1 MGIISRKIFPAC
13 GNMCVCCPAL
23 RSSSRQPVKRYRKLI
38 ADIFPKDEL
47 PNERKIVKLC
57 EYAARNPFRIP
68 KIAKIL
74 EERCYKELRSEHIKL
89 VRIITESFNKLLSIC
104 KLQLAYFAVAVL
116 NVIWELLCYSKDD
129 SVRTLGCQTLTR
141 FIYCQVDSTY
151 THNIEKL
158 VKKVC
163 ELAQE
168 HGETHEKRCMRA
180 SSLQCLSAM
189 VWFMTEFSHIFVDFD
204 EIVHATLDNYERGRH
219 SEDADFEAEPHH
231 NWVDEVV
238 RCEGRANSIAGTE
251 ISSSCLTIQPRP
263 EIKDPTLLT
272 RDEIEKP
279 EIWAQ
284 ICVQRVAELAKEST
298 TMRRVL
304 DPMFVYFDS
313 RQHWDPKKGLAMM
326 VLSSMTYF
334 MENSGN
340 QRFIIASVIHHL
352 DHKNVMNDSQLKTS
366 VVQVATS
373 LAMQSRSGKGLA
385 EIGFVGDLCRHLR
398 KSLQASN
405 ELVEEQ
411 ELNLN
416 ILLQNSIEDCILEI
430 AKGVGLCMPSFIHK
444 ITAFCSTTKLLIFLC
459 CHATLDNYERG
470 RHSEDADFEAEPHHN
485 WVDEVVR
492 CEGRANSIAG
502 TEISSSCLTI
512 QPRPEI
518 KDPTLLTRDEIEKPE
533 IWAQICVQ
541 RVAELA
547 KESTT
552 MRRVLDPMFVYF
564 DSRQH
569 WDPKKGLAMM
579 VLSSMTYFMENSGN
593 QRFIIASVIHHLDH
607 KNVMNDSQLKTSV
620 VQVATSLAM
629 QSRSGKGLAEIGFV
643 GDLCRH
649 LRKSLQA
656 SNELVEEQELNL
668 NILLQN
674 SIEDCILEI
683 AKGIVDAQPL
693 FDLMAITLDNM
704 PSGVVARATIGSLII
719 LARAVTLALSR
730 LQSQQGFPEA
740 LLMQL
745 LKVML
750 HSDVEARVGA
760 HLIFSVLI
768 CPSSF
773 HAHGVSYLR
782 SGYLDQR
789 SKRHSHTASA
799 SASIAALLEKLRRGR
814 DDSKTENHGTIVL
827 DGSKGRDVMAEDLKQ
842 GSGLKNSPNFYKL
855 GSIMDRATGSPSLT
869 DAEPYV
875 MKLSEDQ
882 MSQLLS
888 AFWIQATVPDNLP
901 SNMEAIAHS
910 FIITLMFLRTKKL
923 KDRDNLV
930 IRFFQLPL
938 SLWTM
943 LCDPSYAGMLPPA
956 CQRTLLVLSAGMLM
970 FACKIYQIHG
980 LNDVFTS
987 LAISEV
993 DPFLGISDDYQVY
1006 AKAHVDVKE
1015 YGTAA
1020 DNQLAMSV
1028 LSNLRD
1034 KICKCHKTLKDVL
1047 VQDLANIVE
1056 LDAVDVSTV
1065 LSETFTPDEEYV
1077 FGQQSILHKNQMIYH
1092 SLESLSFDGD
1102 FPSSSVAEDDTIS
1115 ETSVSDLARF
1125 VPKIPAS
1132 PSVSHVISIGQLMES
1147 ALEVAGQV
1155 AGTAV
1160 STSPLPYNTMARQC
1174 ETLGTC
1180 GRTKLSNWLAFEN
1193 RHIQAADEPFLA
1205 IADNRTSELEKE
1217 TSDGGNDQ
1225 VAILPR
1231 NPWLAMKL
1239 PPASPFDNFLKA
1251 ARY

>member
-104 KLQLAYFAVAVL
+104 RLQLAYFALDVL

-129 SVRTLGCQTLTR
+129 SVRTLGCQTLTH

-168 HGETHEKRCMRA
+168 HGETHEKCCMRA

-204 EIVHATLDNYERGRH
+204 EIVHATLDNYERGRQ
-219 SEDADFEAEPHH
+219 SEGANVEAEPHH

-238 RCEGRANSIAGTE
+238 RCEGRGNSIAGNE
-251 ISSSCLTIQPRP
+251 IRSTCLIIQPQP
-263 EIKDPTLLT
+263 EIKDPSLLT

-284 ICVQRVAELAKEST
+284 ICLQRVAELAKEST
-298 TMRRVL
+298 TMRRVM

-313 RQHWDPKKGLAMM
+313 RQHWDPKKGLAMI

-352 DHKNVMNDSQLKTS
+352 DHKNVVND
-366 VVQVATS
+366 
-373 LAMQSRSGKGLA
+373 
-385 EIGFVGDLCRHLR
+385 
-398 KSLQASN
+398 
-405 ELVEEQ
+405 
-411 ELNLN
+411 
-416 ILLQNSIEDCILEI
+416 
-430 AKGVGLCMPSFIHK
+430 P
-444 ITAFCSTTKLLIFLC
+444 
-459 CHATLDNYERG
+459 
-470 RHSEDADFEAEPHHN
+470 P
-485 WVDEVVR
+485 
-492 CEGRANSIAG
+492 
-502 TEISSSCLTI
+502 
-512 QPRPEI
+512 
-518 KDPTLLTRDEIEKPE
+518 
-533 IWAQICVQ
+533 
-541 RVAELA
+541 
-547 KESTT
+547 
-552 MRRVLDPMFVYF
+552 
-564 DSRQH
+564 
-569 WDPKKGLAMM
+569 
-579 VLSSMTYFMENSGN
+579 
-593 QRFIIASVIHHLDH
+593 
-607 KNVMNDSQLKTSV
+607 LKTSV

-693 FDLMAITLDNM
+693 FDLMAITLDDM

-730 LQSQQGFPEA
+730 LHSQQGFPEA

-827 DGSKGRDVMAEDLKQ
+827 DGNKGRDVIAEDLKQ
-842 GSGLKNSPNFYKL
+842 GGGLKNSPNFYKL
-855 GSIMDRATGSPSLT
+855 GSIMDRATGSQSLT

-882 MSQLLS
+882 MAQLLS
-888 AFWIQATVPDNLP
+888 AFWIQANVPDNLP

-938 SLWTM
+938 SLWFM
-943 LCDPSYAGMLPPA
+943 LCDPSYAGILPLA
-956 CQRTLLVLSAGMLM
+956 CQRTILVLSAGMLM
-970 FACKIYQIHG
+970 FACKIYQIRD

-987 LAISEV
+987 LAISEI

-1034 KICKCHKTLKDVL
+1034 KICKCHKALKDVL
-1047 VQDLANIVE
+1047 VQDLANVIE

-1077 FGQQSILHKNQMIYH
+1077 FGQQSILHKNKMIYH
-1092 SLESLSFDGD
+1092 SLDSLSFDGD

-1193 RHIQAADEPFLA
+1193 RYIQAADEAFLA

-1217 TSDGGNDQ
+1217 TSGGGNDQ